1 MVGAFIE
8 KGGEDEGYVDSGGM
22 DGGDSRLPDRMC
34 MLSMSQSR
42 RPLIF
47 FKYEKSVAF
56 FDLGV
61 FSLKNI
67 DTPHARM
74 SVYFIY
80 ININQYKY
88 EIQAYACI
96 STASEK

>member
-47 FKYEKSVAF
+47 FKYEKSVRPGCVQSKEHRHTTCK
-56 FDLGV
+56 DVCVLY
-61 FSLKNI
+61 L
-67 DTPHARM
+67 
-74 SVYFIY
+74 
-80 ININQYKY
+80 YKY
-88 EIQAYACI
+88 KSI
-96 STASEK
+96 